1 MGTHQRVRL
10 LAAALSPE
18 APAGERQRLH
28 SQATAI
34 GCWVRMQ
41 VVGLV
46 SGLAMPTVCAIS
58 LALSRHIPLMLHVA
72 GVQQLCSCRWAR
84 TPMEGQSWFSIMA
97 ARYLTFKSREVDLG
111 PLSVRRPK

>member
-41 VVGLV
+41 VVGRV
-46 SGLAMPTVCAIS
+46 SVGITQILSQPPGEVAAANENWGRIYALDYRHTSADCCGACSYRVCRS
-58 LALSRHIPLMLHVA
+58 TFA
-72 GVQQLCSCRWAR
+72 GGEVGRWVFPR
-84 TPMEGQSWFSIMA
+84 NWCHECT
-97 ARYLTFKSREVDLG
+97 LL
-111 PLSVRRPK
+111 